1 MLFDLALV
9 VMLVVATEMLAWS
22 DLGPGE
28 PIAGPQWL
36 TATLPLL
43 LDVPLLVRRSRPLL
57 SWLLVIAGVALQ
69 AVVSRNS
76 AEGLEILV
84 PLAVGSYSVAAYGS
98 RRNAV
103 IGLIALLAGYS
114 VFAWEDRGFQSG
126 RSSELWATA
135 FFGAMMVAAWL
146 VGTSVNNRRDVAA
159 TAARARAAEEGA
171 RAAVASERL
180 RLARDLHDVVAH
192 NLSVVVLQAA
202 GARAQAADVS
212 TDSSGSLEKIETSAR
227 EALVEMRRMLGA
239 LRTEDESAPITP
251 QPGIADLGSL
261 VNGVR
266 QAGLPVTLTTRG
278 DLDGLP
284 AVVGL
289 SAYRIVQEALTNTVR
304 HAGPARA
311 WVVVER
317 NGDHLDIEV
326 TDDGNGSEAV
336 DPPGH
341 GLAGMRERA
350 VLLGGDLD
358 ARPGAERGFVVRAR
372 LPVVEVGL

>member
-9 VMLVVATEMLAWS
+9 AVLVVATEMLAWS
-22 DLGPGE
+22 DHGPGE

-43 LDVPLLVRRSRPLL
+43 LDVPLLVRRRRPLL
-57 SWLLVIAGVALQ
+57 SWLLIIAGVALQ

-84 PLAVGSYSVAAYGS
+84 PLAVGSYSVAAYGN

-146 VGTSVNNRRDVAA
+146 VGTSVNNRREVAA

-212 TDSSGSLEKIETSAR
+212 ADSSGSLEKIETSAR

-239 LRTEDESAPITP
+239 LRTEDESVPISP

-266 QAGLPVTLTTRG
+266 AAGLPVTLTTRG

-289 SAYRIVQEALTNTVR
+289 SAYRIVQEALTNTAR

-311 WVVVER
+311 SVVIER
-317 NGDHLDIEV
+317 TGGNLDIEV
-326 TDDGNGSEAV
+326 TDDGNGPEPAG
-336 DPPGH
+336 PPGH

-358 ARPGAERGFVVRAR
+358 ARPGTEGGFVVRAR
-372 LPVVEVGL
+372 LPVVEVGP